1 METKRKALGTGLEQL
16 FNNENINFEG
26 ASSFEELENGIIA
39 SSTEKDIQNIP
50 INEIRSN
57 PFQPRRVFDQ
67 DKLLELSESIKE
79 HGLFQPII
87 VKKSIKGYELVAG
100 ERRTKAA
107 KLAGF
112 TEIPA
117 IVKDYTDEEMM
128 EVALLENIQR
138 EDLNPIEEAEAYDNI
153 IKKSALT
160 QEQLAKKVSKSR
172 SYITNVLGL
181 VSLPEEVKKLVSE
194 GKISM
199 AHAKILSKMEDPVYV
214 TSLAYRIVNTGMSV
228 RELESLSKN
237 EEIIKK
243 HKVTRVVP
251 LNRLYSVYE
260 EAMREKIGAKVTIS
274 SKKVTIPF
282 ESDEDLARILEII
295 NIDVDGEY

>member
-26 ASSFEELENGIIA
+26 ASSFEEIENGIIA
-39 SSTEKDIQNIP
+39 EATDKDIKAIP
-50 INEIRSN
+50 ISEIRSN
-57 PFQPRRVFDQ
+57 PFQPRRVFDE
-67 DKLLELSESIKE
+67 DKLLELSDSIKE

-107 KLAGF
+107 KLAGY

-117 IVKDYTDEEMM
+117 IIKDYTDEEMM

-153 IKKSALT
+153 IKKSSLT

-181 VSLPEEVKKLVSE
+181 VNLPDEVKSLVSK
-194 GKISM
+194 GQISM
-199 AHAKILSKMEDPVYV
+199 AHAKILSKMEDPDYV
-214 TSLAYRIVNTGMSV
+214 LSLAYRIVNTGMSV
-228 RELESLSKN
+228 RELETISKG
-237 EEIIKK
+237 EDIRKK
-243 HKVTRVVP
+243 HRITRVVP
-251 LNRLYSVYE
+251 LNRIYSIYE
-260 EAMREKIGAKVTIS
+260 NAMSEKIGTKVTIS
-274 SKKVTIPF
+274 AKKVTIPF
-282 ESDEDLARILEII
+282 DSDEDLARILETL
-295 NIDVDGEY
+295 NIDVDGE

>member
-1 METKRKALGTGLEQL
+1 METKRKALGKGLEQL
-16 FNNENINFEG
+16 FNSENINFEEVEKEIVSS
-26 ASSFEELENGIIA
+26 ASEG
-39 SSTEKDIQNIP
+39 DIKNIP
-50 INEIRSN
+50 LSEIRSN

-67 DKLLELSESIKE
+67 EKLEELAESIKA

-107 KLAGF
+107 KIAGF

-117 IVKDYTDEEMM
+117 IIKDYTDEEMA

-153 IKKSALT
+153 IKKSSIT
-160 QEQLAKKVSKSR
+160 QEELAKKVSKSR
-172 SYITNVLGL
+172 SYITNVIGL
-181 VSLPEEVKKLVSE
+181 VTLPEEVKKLVAE
-194 GKISM
+194 KQISM
-199 AHAKILSKMEDPVYV
+199 AHAKILSKMEDKDYV
-214 TSLAYRIVNTGMSV
+214 IALAYRIVNSGMSV
-228 RELESLSKN
+228 RELEVLSKG
-237 EEIIKK
+237 EDIAKK
-243 HKVTRVVP
+243 HKITRVVP

-260 EAMREKIGAKVTIS
+260 EAMREKIGTRVTIS

-282 ESDEDLARILEII
+282 DSDEDLARILEII
-295 NIDVDGEY
+295 NIDVDGE

>member
-16 FNNENINFEG
+16 FSNENINFEG
-26 ASSFEELENGIIA
+26 ASSFEEIEKEIVA
-39 SSTEKDIQNIP
+39 EATERDIKNIP
-50 INEIRSN
+50 IAEIRSN
-57 PFQPRRVFDQ
+57 PFQPRRIFDEE
-67 DKLLELSESIKE
+67 KLQELSESIKE

-117 IVKDYTDEEMM
+117 IIKDYTDEEMM

-138 EDLNPIEEAEAYDNI
+138 EDLSPIEEAEAYDNI
-153 IKKSALT
+153 IKKSSLT

-181 VSLPEEVKKLVSE
+181 VSLPDEVKRLVSE

-199 AHAKILSKMEDPVYV
+199 AHAKILSKMEDKDYV
-214 TSLAYRIVNTGMSV
+214 ISLAYRIVNNGMSV
-228 RELESLSKN
+228 RELETISKG
-237 EEIIKK
+237 EEVAKK
-243 HKVTRVVP
+243 HKITRIVP
-251 LNRLYSVYE
+251 LNRIYSVYE
-260 EAMREKIGAKVTIS
+260 NAMREKIGTRVTIS

-282 ESDEDLARILEII
+282 DSDEDLARILEII

>member
-26 ASSFEELENGIIA
+26 ASSFEEIENGIIA
-39 SSTEKDIQNIP
+39 EATNKDIKNIP
-50 INEIRSN
+50 ISEIRSN
-57 PFQPRRVFDQ
+57 PFQPRRVFDEE
-67 DKLLELSESIKE
+67 KLRELSESIKE

-117 IVKDYTDEEMM
+117 IIKDYTDEEMM

-153 IKKSALT
+153 IKKSSLT

-181 VSLPEEVKKLVSE
+181 VTLPEEVKSLVAE

-199 AHAKILSKMEDPVYV
+199 AHAKILSKMEDEDYV
-214 TSLAYRIVNTGMSV
+214 VSLAYRIITNGMSV
-228 RELESLSKN
+228 RELENVSKN
-237 EEIIKK
+237 GEIAKK
-243 HKVTRVVP
+243 HKVTRIVP
-251 LNRLYSVYE
+251 LNRIYSVYE
-260 EAMREKIGAKVTIS
+260 NAMREKIGTRVTIS
-274 SKKVTIPF
+274 ARKVTIPF
-282 ESDEDLARILEII
+282 NSDEELARILEII
-295 NIDVDGEY
+295 NIDVDGE

>member
-26 ASSFEELENGIIA
+26 ASSFEEIENGIIA
-39 SSTEKDIQNIP
+39 EATNKDIKNIP
-50 INEIRSN
+50 ISEIRSN
-57 PFQPRRVFDQ
+57 PFQPRRVFDEE
-67 DKLLELSESIKE
+67 KLRELSESIKE

-117 IVKDYTDEEMM
+117 IIKDYTDEEMM

-153 IKKSALT
+153 IKKSSLT

-181 VSLPEEVKKLVSE
+181 VTLPEEVKSLVAE

-199 AHAKILSKMEDPVYV
+199 AHAKILSKMEDEDYV
-214 TSLAYRIVNTGMSV
+214 VSLAYRIGKCIQKRRNCQKT
-228 RELESLSKN
+228 
-237 EEIIKK
+237 
-243 HKVTRVVP
+243 
-251 LNRLYSVYE
+251 
-260 EAMREKIGAKVTIS
+260 
-274 SKKVTIPF
+274 
-282 ESDEDLARILEII
+282 
-295 NIDVDGEY
+295 

>member
-26 ASSFEELENGIIA
+26 VSSFEDIEKEIVA
-39 SSTEKDIQNIP
+39 EATEKDIKNIP
-50 INEIRSN
+50 ISEIRSN
-57 PFQPRRVFDQ
+57 PFQPRRVFDEE
-67 DKLLELSESIKE
+67 KLSELAESIKE

-117 IVKDYTDEEMM
+117 IIKDYTDEEMM

-138 EDLNPIEEAEAYDNI
+138 EDLNPIEEAEAYNNI
-153 IKKSALT
+153 IKKSSLT
-160 QEQLAKKVSKSR
+160 QEELAKKVSKSR

-181 VSLPEEVKKLVSE
+181 VNLPEQVKTLVAE

-199 AHAKILSKMEDPVYV
+199 AHARILSKMEDADYV
-214 TSLAYRIVNTGMSV
+214 ISLAYRIVNNGMSV
-228 RELESLSKN
+228 RELESISKG
-237 EEIIKK
+237 EEVAKR
-243 HKVTRVVP
+243 HRVTRVVP

-260 EAMREKIGAKVTIS
+260 NAMREKIGTRVTIS

-282 ESDEDLARILEII
+282 DSDEDLARILEII
-295 NIDVDGEY
+295 DIDVDGE

>member
-26 ASSFEELENGIIA
+26 ASSFEEIENGIIA
-39 SSTEKDIQNIP
+39 EATDKDIKAIP
-50 INEIRSN
+50 ISEIRSN
-57 PFQPRRVFDQ
+57 PFQPRRVFDE

-107 KLAGF
+107 KLAGY

-117 IVKDYTDEEMM
+117 IIKDYTDEEMM

-153 IKKSALT
+153 IKKSSLT

-181 VSLPEEVKKLVSE
+181 VNLPDEVKSLVSK
-194 GKISM
+194 GQISM
-199 AHAKILSKMEDPVYV
+199 AHAKILSKMEDPDYV
-214 TSLAYRIVNTGMSV
+214 LSLAYRIVNTGMSV
-228 RELESLSKN
+228 RELETISKG
-237 EEIIKK
+237 EDIRKK
-243 HKVTRVVP
+243 HRITRVVP
-251 LNRLYSVYE
+251 LNRIYSIYE
-260 EAMREKIGAKVTIS
+260 NAMSEKIGTKVTIS
-274 SKKVTIPF
+274 AKKVTIPF
-282 ESDEDLARILEII
+282 DSDEDLARILETL
-295 NIDVDGEY
+295 NIDVDGE